1 MTTTPAGLGE
11 SGQTSLRTER
21 AAAVEEAAGAVG
33 VAEDEV
39 AVGESTGVPGRM
51 AVGGP
56 ARPDIAAGVAATGG
70 ALAPSKCH
78 GNVVGCDSANS
89 TVAQREIAS
98 ILFLYICTV
107 PLCYA
112 Y

>member
-11 SGQTSLRTER
+11 SGQTSLQTER
-21 AAAVEEAAGAVG
+21 AAAVEEAAGVVG

-56 ARPDIAAGVAATGG
+56 ARPDMAAGVAATGG
-70 ALAPSKCH
+70 ALAPSKGH
-78 GNVVGCDSANS
+78 GNVAGCDSANS
-89 TVAQREIAS
+89 TVAH
-98 ILFLYICTV
+98 TV
-107 PLCYA
+107 SKTHLKFNGYLKNN
-112 Y
+112 